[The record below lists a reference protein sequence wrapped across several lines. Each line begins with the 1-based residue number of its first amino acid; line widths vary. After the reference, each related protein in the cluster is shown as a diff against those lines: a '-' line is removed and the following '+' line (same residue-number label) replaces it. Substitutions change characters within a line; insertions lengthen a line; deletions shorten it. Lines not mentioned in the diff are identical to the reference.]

1 MNLIQ
6 KLRRI
11 LKKNEKEGLP
21 VPKSIQELWIMAAHN
36 YFVKEMPHSAFL
48 RNAPKNYRFVRDN
61 NVFRKSH

>member
-21 VPKSIQELWIMAAHN
+21 VPKSIQELFLIPAHN
-36 YFVKEMPHSAFL
+36 YFLKEMPHSAFL
-48 RNAPKNYRFVRDN
+48 RNAPK
-61 NVFRKSH
+61 KL